1 MKKFT
6 NIFVALG
13 VTLFLLTVGI
23 KSEAVAK
30 EPCPTGWTS
39 VTDTVTVDGCEF
51 EVGLCVLCSFS
62 YPGQVKFNYFKQ
74 LDDCA
79 SILLPGQIKSQI
91 MSQVQTYAYK
101 YFDYC
106 QFTLLPCDQKER
118 KKIKFNSPVCWFA
131 RLYYKTQNDL
141 RYYYLPCDDD
151 AYCEV
156 TYSYC
161 VDKNGVVQSSP
172 DPGFTPYNFPYD
184 CFLEGHQVPL
194 PTGEIGDES
203 DCYILHTP
211 CNL

>member
-1 MKKFT
+1 
-6 NIFVALG
+6 
-13 VTLFLLTVGI
+13 
-23 KSEAVAK
+23 
-30 EPCPTGWTS
+30 
-39 VTDTVTVDGCEF
+39 
-51 EVGLCVLCSFS
+51 
-62 YPGQVKFNYFKQ
+62 
-74 LDDCA
+74 
-79 SILLPGQIKSQI
+79 QI

-161 VDKNGVVQSSP
+161 IDKNGIVQSSA
-172 DPGFTPYNFPYD
+172 DTGFTPYNFPYD

-211 CNL
+211 CHT